1 MVSNLRDTAGAWL
14 MTPSG
19 DYIPL
24 KDTHGHEPEN
34 ATGFSSHQY
43 FMTNPSL
50 SGMGGT
56 SAEEEALPLFFAH
69 NES

>member
-14 MTPSG
+14 MTLRRLHPA
-19 DYIPL
+19 
-24 KDTHGHEPEN
+24 KDTHGHEPED